1 MRGPFLLRL
10 VGALAIAGA
19 LCWSLYRSSSL
30 EGKRSPEGLPRYRAI
45 IAPYLY
51 PLFLSLIVLPSLLV
65 LGPRETLMESFRLCF
80 DVLLLLTLY
89 VPLLLLLLPLLRR
102 RISPRACA
110 LLWLIPNF
118 LYLVQGRNMALDR
131 PLWVLRAP
139 LPFVEG
145 LVALWALGFVLV
157 LAWEILRHLRFRH
170 ALLKASQPVTEPELL
185 ALWHKAYQEARFPK
199 KAFPLLRCPALKT
212 PLSIGFFHW
221 NTYVLLPAR
230 DYSPEDLELIF
241 RHELIHIGRQDS
253 ATKFF
258 LAFCSALCWFN
269 PLLRLASRN
278 SADDLELS
286 CDESVLQG
294 ADPETRRRYA
304 ALLLGCAG
312 DDRGFS
318 SCLSASAKG
327 LRYRLEN
334 VLSPHRRWLGGIAIG
349 LATLGLLL
357 SCGSVAWAYD
367 QEKAGEL
374 LFHEP
379 LENYEPGSFT
389 LWEGQNSAGKDLVC
403 GDKAAFQA
411 QLAQLSQ
418 WELLELTGSY
428 SFPPE
433 GRELS
438 FLLHGQEESLY
449 LTLQEEPSLEGA
461 LLEVTFLREED
472 IHGQSYLLAA
482 PLPWEELLALLEPA
496 PEPEPEPPS
505 YPPELG
511 LYFSQEVNGDA
522 GLLYCSKEVSGKKI
536 DGVAQPIYYPLPEDV
551 GGISGYKVE
560 QVELHFE
567 GQLCPE
573 GYSVSVMNWDCSQQ
587 DLLYSEDLEDP
598 LLLPLAPYDAHYMIF
613 AKLLDEQGVEYEM
626 VYRFDVQF

>member
-1 MRGPFLLRL
+1 MRGPLFWRL
-10 VGALAIAGA
+10 AGALAIAGT
-19 LCWSLYRSSSL
+19 LTWCLYRSSSL

-65 LGPRETLMESFRLCF
+65 LGPRETLMQSFRLCF

-102 RISPRACA
+102 HISPRACA

-118 LYLVQGRNMALDR
+118 VYLVQGRTLALDR
-131 PLWVLRAP
+131 PLWVLWAP

-145 LVALWALGFVLV
+145 LAALWALGFVFI
-157 LAWEILRHLRFRH
+157 LAWELFSHLHFRH
-170 ALLKASQPVTEPELL
+170 ALLKISQPVTEPELL

-269 PLLRLASRN
+269 PLLWVAGRK

-304 ALLLGCAG
+304 ALLLHSAG

-318 SCLSASAKG
+318 SCLSSTAKG

-334 VLSPHRRWLGGIAIG
+334 VLSPRRRWLGGIAMT

-357 SCGSVAWAYD
+357 SSGSVAWAYD

-389 LWEGQNSAGKDLVC
+389 LWEDQNSAGKDLVC
-403 GDKAAFQA
+403 GNSEAFQT
-411 QLAQLSQ
+411 QLSQ
-418 WELLELTGSY
+418 LSQLELLELTGSY
-428 SFPPE
+428 NFPPQ
-433 GRELS
+433 GRQLS

-449 LTLQEEPSLEGA
+449 IRLQDESQLDGTLLR
-461 LLEVTFLREED
+461 VTFLRGED
-472 IHGQSYLLAA
+472 IHGQRYLLAA

-522 GLLYCSKEVSGKKI
+522 GLLYCSKQVLGWRI
-536 DGVAQPIYYPLPEDV
+536 DGVEQPVRFIPEEGV
-551 GGISGYKVE
+551 GGTDGFAVE
-560 QVELHFE
+560 QVELHF
-567 GQLCPE
+567 GAQLTE
-573 GYSVSVMNWDCSQQ
+573 GYRVLIETLDHSQQ
-587 DLLYSEDLEDP
+587 DWLQSEDLPDP
-598 LLLPLAPYDAHYMIF
+598 LLLPLAPYDARYTVY
-613 AKLLDEQGVEYEM
+613 ASLLDDKGVEYEM
-626 VYRFDVQF
+626 AYRFDVQF